1 MAEQIKRGRGRSRKV
16 HTESALERIK
26 PAIPPELTHFD
37 SLPGSA
43 HVRLPVVRGLYGA
56 SASTIWRGVRL
67 GTIPKPVKLSD
78 NLTAWRVSDL
88 RAALAVKG
96 AA

>member
-1 MAEQIKRGRGRSRKV
+1 MAEQIKRGRGRPRKS
-16 HTESALERIK
+16 ESAAA
-26 PAIPPELTHFD
+26 PAVPLELTHFD

-67 GTIPKPVKLSD
+67 GTIPKPIKLSD

-88 RAALAVKG
+88 RAALASKG

>member
-1 MAEQIKRGRGRSRKV
+1 MSEIIKRKPGRPRKV
-16 HTESALERIK
+16 QTESALERIK
-26 PAIPPELTHFD
+26 PAIPPELQHFD
-37 SLPGSA
+37 ELPGSA

-67 GTIPKPVKLSD
+67 GTIPRPVKLSD

-88 RAALAVKG
+88 RAALALKG

>member
-1 MAEQIKRGRGRSRKV
+1 MVEQIKRGRGRPRKS
-16 HTESALERIK
+16 ESTAA
-26 PAIPPELTHFD
+26 PAVPLELTHFD

-67 GTIPKPVKLSD
+67 GIIPKPVKLSD

-96 AA
+96 TAA

>member
-1 MAEQIKRGRGRSRKV
+1 MQETIKRKRGRPRKS
-16 HTESALERIK
+16 ESAAA
-26 PAIPPELTHFD
+26 PAVPLELTHFD
-37 SLPGSA
+37 ELPGSA

-88 RAALAVKG
+88 RAALALKG

>member
-1 MAEQIKRGRGRSRKV
+1 MSEIIKRKRGRPCKS
-16 HTESALERIK
+16 ES
-26 PAIPPELTHFD
+26 PAAPAVPLELTHFD
-37 SLPGSA
+37 ELPGSA
-43 HVRLPVVRGLYGA
+43 HVRLPVVKGLYGA

-67 GTIPKPVKLSD
+67 GTIPKPIKLSD

-88 RAALAVKG
+88 RLALAARG

>member
-1 MAEQIKRGRGRSRKV
+1 MAEIIKRGPGRPRKS
-16 HTESALERIK
+16 ESAAA
-26 PAIPPELTHFD
+26 PAIPHELQHFD
-37 SLPGSA
+37 ELPGSA

-78 NLTAWRVSDL
+78 NLSAWNVGEL
-88 RAALAVKG
+88 RAALALKG

>member
-1 MAEQIKRGRGRSRKV
+1 MAEQIKRGRGRPRKS
-16 HTESALERIK
+16 ESV
-26 PAIPPELTHFD
+26 PAPAVPLELTHFD
-37 SLPGSA
+37 SLPDSA

-78 NLTAWRVSDL
+78 NLTGWNVGEL
-88 RAALAVKG
+88 RAALTAKV